1 MVKKET
7 IGKIQIG
14 VGIAVLIMI
23 IPFMFL
29 IMPKITSSTS
39 VDESGITGTMQGY
52 NLNDPLPPL
61 MDSKIINE
69 YSRAYNFSNE
79 TKTLMTFEL
88 MNLHFNQVSLVLQMR
103 LISLSI
109 ILISIILSIML
120 ILQGLSNISKE

>member
-39 VDESGITGTMQGY
+39 VDESGITGTMQGH
-52 NLNDPLPPL
+52 NLNDPIPPL
-61 MDSKIINE
+61 MNFPKTINE
-69 YSRAYNFSNE
+69 YSSAYNFSNE
-79 TKTLMTFEL
+79 TKTLMGFEL
-88 MNLHFNQVSLVLQMR
+88 FNLHANQTALVLQMR

-109 ILISIILSIML
+109 ISISIILSIML
-120 ILQGLSNISKE
+120 ILQGLANI